1 MQILI
6 MITQEQINS
15 FVNDCCGG
23 NEFKPNNFMTILVI
37 YGDANV
43 DEKIKKIDGIDN
55 KLIVNYSY
63 GKEDVDKRMFDFS
76 ICKYLRNREYLMSKT
91 YVFVENVD
99 DDLVKEHGLYACFG
113 TQHEYRHLFH
123 MDRGCIDDTIY
134 VQHLVFLVKSPDG
147 FIDKTEIKRRCY
159 FMEVN

>member
-6 MITQEQINS
+6 MITQEQFDSFIN
-15 FVNDCCGG
+15 NCCSK
-23 NEFKPNNFMTILVI
+23 NEFKSGNFMTILVI
-37 YGDANV
+37 YGDADV
-43 DEKIKKIDGIDN
+43 DEKIKKLNEINN

-63 GKEDVDKRMFDFS
+63 GKDDVDKRMFDFS

-99 DDLVKEHGLYACFG
+99 DDLIKEHGLYACLG
-113 TQHEYRHLFH
+113 TPHEYRHLFH
-123 MDRGCIDDTIY
+123 MDRGCMDNTIY
-134 VQHLVFLVKSPDG
+134 VPHLVFLVKSPYG
-147 FIDKTEIKRRCY
+147 FIDKTEIKHRCY